1 MCIVP
6 EGSRLS
12 DREQSFHT
20 MVLVL
25 TTRTSKIISYKR
37 ENALS
42 TGLVPK
48 KKKSLTKSTVL
59 KTQEILLQREI
70 NGKLIALDTFNK

>member
-42 TGLVPK
+42 TGFVPK
-48 KKKSLTKSTVL
+48 KKISDKEYCVKNSRNSPS
-59 KTQEILLQREI
+59 EG
-70 NGKLIALDTFNK
+70 N